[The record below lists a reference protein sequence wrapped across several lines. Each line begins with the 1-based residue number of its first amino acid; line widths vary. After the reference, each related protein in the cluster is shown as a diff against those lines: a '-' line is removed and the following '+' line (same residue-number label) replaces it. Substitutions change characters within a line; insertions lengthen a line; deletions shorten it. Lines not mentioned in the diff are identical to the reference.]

1 MHPPP
6 HSFQTDLFIHISPAR
21 YRSLHWGALMLS
33 HGPAHHTRTTANHIA
48 DPLSQ
53 LCHSPTISHTTTH
66 KTMCIGNHQSTKK
79 LTRSQNRRRRHSR
92 RRCHS
97 PPAPVHPAPPRL
109 AQPPSCPSGEMPILL
124 AHCRAHASPV
134 RQRRLVSSFLE
145 GGGGQSTNWLPTP
158 VKHSLHCFLGC
169 PEEAN

>member
-21 YRSLHWGALMLS
+21 YRSLHRGALMLS

-79 LTRSQNRRRRHSR
+79 LTRSQNRRRRRSR

-97 PPAPVHPAPPRL
+97 PPALLHLPNLLHAPPVKCRSRSHTAAPTPRL
-109 AQPPSCPSGEMPILL
+109 CGREDWSQ
-124 AHCRAHASPV
+124 V
-134 RQRRLVSSFLE
+134 FLE

-158 VKHSLHCFLGC
+158 GKHSLHCFLGC

>member
-1 MHPPP
+1 MNKMHPPP

-79 LTRSQNRRRRHSR
+79 LTRSQNRWRRRSR
-92 RRCHS
+92 RL
-97 PPAPVHPAPPRL
+97 PPPPLRSSL
-109 AQPPSCPSGEMPILL
+109 FSSSSS
-124 AHCRAHASPV
+124 SPV
-134 RQRRLVSSFLE
+134 SPLAKACLDFR
-145 GGGGQSTNWLPTP
+145 
-158 VKHSLHCFLGC
+158 
-169 PEEAN
+169 